1 MPGLNGTGPLG
12 KGPRTGRAI
21 GKCEPGKDEVSEAPF
36 GRGLGR
42 GGWGRGLGRGAGRR
56 RRGRG

>member
-12 KGPRTGRAI
+12 KSPRTGRAT

-36 GRGLGR
+36 GR
-42 GGWGRGLGRGAGRR
+42 
-56 RRGRG
+56 